1 MQVLK
6 RFPKITGT
14 RIVLGVTAIIIGY
27 FLVTGATTA
36 LRASRL
42 GERED
47 RLEAEIA
54 GLQQRYQRLEDLHQ
68 YLESDEYIEAVARED
83 LGLVSEGEIPIVVIS
98 TAPSPAPDPDQP
110 DEDEL
115 WWQSLIR

>member
-1 MQVLK
+1 VLK
-6 RFPKITGT
+6 RLPKITGT
-14 RIVLGVTAIIIGY
+14 RIVLGMTAIIIGY

-36 LRASRL
+36 LRASSL

-47 RLEAEIA
+47 RLGADIA
-54 GLQQRYQRLEDLHQ
+54 GLQERYHRLEAFRQ
-68 YLESDEYIEAVARED
+68 YLESDEYIEAIAREQ
-83 LGLVSEGEIPIVVIS
+83 LGLVSDGETSYVVIS
-98 TAPSPAPDPDQP
+98 SAPSPPPDPDQP